1 MRACV
6 RVRACVHCW
15 GAGGA
20 QEQLQGVGVKQA
32 VKALF
37 ALRDDAIDTA
47 AEHII
52 VQARADTAL
61 IPPWWRG

>member
-1 MRACV
+1 M
-6 RVRACVHCW
+6 
-15 GAGGA
+15 
-20 QEQLQGVGVKQA
+20 GVKQA

-52 VQARADTAL
+52 VQARAETAL
-61 IPPWWRG
+61 KPPWWRE

>member
-1 MRACV
+1 MCACACV
-6 RVRACVHCW
+6 RALVG

-52 VQARADTAL
+52 VQARAETSL